1 MVVDYLIAAK
11 IEPSRLGSKGMG
23 SAQPIA
29 DNSTEQGRALNR
41 RTELLIVS
49 NE

>member
-1 MVVDYLIAAK
+1 
-11 IEPSRLGSKGMG
+11 GMG
-23 SAQPIA
+23 STQPIA
-29 DNSTEQGRALNR
+29 DNFTDQGRALNR